1 MSVRMNAGRG
11 LLLESVLQVL
21 DNRVFRVLVGLS
33 LIPILATF
41 LIGLNET
48 SFSFLFGLWNVDYP
62 EFLSGMTGDPRA
74 ALIEIFRT
82 TFVDSIVGSLGVTI
96 CVAATAFFVPLM
108 LEKGSADLVFTK
120 PTSRVTLYLSRYLT
134 GLLFIGCL
142 GLFLNGGI
150 FLGIGL
156 RSGLWYPGILWSTLT
171 LVYLYALVHAVTM
184 LIGLVT
190 RSTPAA
196 MILGIMFFSF
206 CGCVHGG
213 WQSVEMFG
221 PAIAKT
227 TAASKAK
234 AQKAQQADPAD
245 SDAQLEA
252 IEAASESWSKI
263 ASVGKS
269 ILYAAHYT
277 LPKTSEAPELILRVQ
292 AAFGFDESLALRS
305 EFVENEG
312 DRQSRR
318 DAERARGKGEDPQS
332 DPFMNPEHAFG
343 ESFGFDAEN
352 WRYNA
357 WFSLLSSLAFTL
369 AVLGFGC
376 WRIRRIDL

>member
-1 MSVRMNAGRG
+1 MSVRMNARRG

-48 SFSFLFGLWNVDYP
+48 SFSFLFGLWDVDYP
-62 EFLSGMTGDPRA
+62 QFLFDMTSDPRTQ
-74 ALIEIFRT
+74 LIEIFRV
-82 TFVDSIVGSLGVTI
+82 TFVDSVVGSLGVTI

-120 PTSRVTLYLSRYLT
+120 PTGRITLYLSRYVT

-142 GLFLNGGI
+142 SLFLNGGI

-156 RSGLWYPGILWSTLT
+156 RSGFWYPSILWSTLT
-171 LVYLYALVHAVTM
+171 LVYLYSLVHAVTM

-213 WQSVEMFG
+213 WQTVEAIG
-221 PAIAKT
+221 PTISKAA
-227 TAASKAK
+227 AASEAK
-234 AQKAQQADPAD
+234 AQKA
-245 SDAQLEA
+245 
-252 IEAASESWSKI
+252 AAAEVGDEFQVSEPSSKTWSKI
-263 ASVGKS
+263 ANACKS
-269 ILYAAHYT
+269 LLYAVHYA
-277 LPKTSEAPELILRVQ
+277 LPKTSEAVDLTLQVQ
-292 AAFGFDESLALRS
+292 AAFGFDESLAVRS
-305 EFVENEG
+305 EFFENE
-312 DRQSRR
+312 
-318 DAERARGKGEDPQS
+318 AERQKQEAEEKAKTKGTQNANSNFMDPEQS
-332 DPFMNPEHAFG
+332 F
-343 ESFGFDAEN
+343 SQRFGFDAED

-369 AVLGFGC
+369 AVLGLGC